1 MTARKYLQDRKAALE
16 AELDRTRVCAQWDVN
31 IESLRILRA
40 RIDEIDLFAAILDAR
55 SDKSARTA
63 EDHTA

>member
-1 MTARKYLQDRKAALE
+1 MTARKAIAERRQQLE
-16 AELDRTRVCAQWDVN
+16 AELPKAVN
-31 IESLRILRA
+31 SLHVRDIHSRIEEL
-40 RIDEIDLFAAILDAR
+40 DWVVTILDAR

>member
-16 AELDRTRVCAQWDVN
+16 AALAVELEKPKTTVQVFTF
-31 IESLRILRA
+31 LA
-40 RIDEIDLFAAILDAR
+40 RIDECARFLAILDAR